1 MIIYMVL
8 LFLLLY
14 NVQNCTPNK
23 IHSYI
28 PASLTLMGLFMW
40 FGWTNWH
47 AGFVYGVMP
56 EGLHKLEHESQR
68 VHDSGMQAYVFGNT
82 YCLEIEIC
90 FSTVNLFPLNVN
102 YCFKQTHKL
111 IIFKVINFQSNFYL
125 LSKCQTI
132 LEFKVIIEAFQI
144 SRATQYFYSLN

>member
-1 MIIYMVL
+1 MVL

-14 NVQNCTPNK
+14 NVQNCSPNY

-28 PASLTLMGLFMW
+28 LLHLHLWDCLCDLAELIDMPE
-40 FGWTNWH
+40 
-47 AGFVYGVMP
+47 FVYGVMP

-68 VHDSGMQAYVFGNT
+68 VHDSGMQVYVFGNT

-90 FSTVNLFPLNVN
+90 FSAVNLFPLNVN